1 MKHEFTAVFERGD
14 GDWWIATA
22 LEIPGAFSQGKT
34 IEEAREMLM
43 DAIHELMLAE
53 REEAERELA
62 GKPDIIRETLTIELE

>member
-1 MKHEFTAVFERGD
+1 MKFLMKHEFSVVFERGD

-43 DAIHELMLAE
+43 DAIRELMLAE
-53 REEAERELA
+53 REQAEAELA
-62 GKPDIIRETLTIELE
+62 R

>member
-34 IEEAREMLM
+34 IDEARIMLM
-43 DAIHELMLAE
+43 DAIQELMLAE
-53 REEAERELA
+53 REQAELELA
-62 GKPDIIRETLTIELE
+62 GKTDLIRETLSLEF

>member
-34 IEEAREMLM
+34 IDEARKMLT
-43 DAIHELMLAE
+43 DAIQELMLAE
-53 REEAERELA
+53 REQAEIELA
-62 GKPDIIRETLTIELE
+62 GKPNLIRETLSLEL

>member
-34 IEEAREMLM
+34 IDEARKMLT
-43 DAIHELMLAE
+43 DAIQELMLAE
-53 REEAERELA
+53 REQAEIELA
-62 GKPDIIRETLTIELE
+62 GKPNLIRETLSLDL